1 MLTDISSYEVLHY
14 DDSNKKATI
23 VGDLT
28 KPETL
33 PRERIDCF
41 ICTQTLNFIFDVP
54 KAIEGSYKVLKQ
66 GGTLLCTVSGI
77 SQISRYDMDRW
88 GDYWRFTDLSIRK
101 LMESV
106 FGEGN
111 VEIVTFGNALAAT
124 AFLQGL
130 AIDDLPDTSLLDK
143 KDLDYQIT
151 IGIKATKC

>member
-1 MLTDISSYEVLHY
+1 M
-14 DDSNKKATI
+14 
-23 VGDLT
+23 
-28 KPETL
+28 
-33 PRERIDCF
+33 
-41 ICTQTLNFIFDVP
+41 
-54 KAIEGSYKVLKQ
+54 
-66 GGTLLCTVSGI
+66 CTVSGI